1 MNILIFSKHFW
12 PERFIINE
20 LAQDLRNEGNHVSVL
35 TGKPNY
41 PAGDIFPGYKASG
54 SQTDSFDGITVRRV
68 PMLPRGKRG
77 LLGLLLNYVSF
88 NLSAMF
94 YAPFLLRKEKIDVI
108 FVYGTSPLI
117 QGLSAIP
124 IKFIYNAKLVVWVQD
139 LWPEDLVTTGHVKNT
154 NTTIL
159 KVNEWAARVLYFFT
173 DQILIQSESFRAPV
187 TRLAPNKEILF
198 LPNAADRSVFES
210 SNKFILPPNLNFLK
224 DGFNVV
230 FAGNIGNNQS
240 IETIVSAAEILKNKE
255 EIKIV
260 MVGSGSRSSF
270 LKEEVDKRGISNLI
284 IAGRYPPD
292 MMPVIFNYSQILLVS
307 LAKKDSLSW
316 TVPCKVQAYFAAGKP
331 VVASLD
337 GEGARIV
344 NESGAGRACPAED
357 AQSLAACI
365 MELYTMSRSERGEMG
380 KKGRMYA
387 EMHYHPTKIARQLL
401 LYFQQITINKGK

>member
-12 PERFIINE
+12 PESFRINE

-41 PAGDIFPGYKASG
+41 PGGNIFPGYKASG
-54 SQTDSFDGITVRRV
+54 SQTDSFDGITIRRV

-77 LLGLLLNYVSF
+77 FLGLLLNYVSF

-154 NTTIL
+154 NTTVL
-159 KVNEWAARVLYFFT
+159 KINEWAARVLYKFT

-198 LPNAADRSVFES
+198 LPNAAERSVFEK
-210 SNKFILPPNLNFLK
+210 SNQFILPPNLVFLK

-240 IETIVSAAEILKNKE
+240 IETIVSAAEILKHKE

-270 LKEEVDKRGISNLI
+270 LKEEVDKRDLSNLI
-284 IAGRYPPD
+284 VAGRYPSD
-292 MMPVIFNYSQILLVS
+292 LMPAIFNYSQILLVS

-344 NESGAGRACPAED
+344 NESGAGRVCPAED
-357 AQSLAACI
+357 PQSLAACI
-365 MELYTMSRSERGEMG
+365 LELYAMSNSERSEMG
-380 KKGRMYA
+380 KKGRIYA
-387 EMHYHPTKIARQLL
+387 ERHYHPTKIARQLL
-401 LYFQQITINKGK
+401 SYFSND

>member
-1 MNILIFSKHFW
+1 MNILIFTKHFW

-54 SQTDSFDGITVRRV
+54 SQIDSFDGITVRRV

-154 NTTIL
+154 TVL
-159 KVNEWAARVLYFFT
+159 KINEWAARVLYKFT

-198 LPNAADRSVFES
+198 LPNAAERSVFES
-210 SNKFILPPNLNFLK
+210 ANKFILPPNLDFLK

-270 LKEEVDKRGISNLI
+270 LEEEVGKRGLSNLI
-284 IAGRYPPD
+284 IAGRYSSD
-292 MMPVIFNYSQILLVS
+292 VMPAIFNYSQILLVS

-357 AQSLAACI
+357 SQSLAACI
-365 MELYTMSRSERGEMG
+365 LELYAMSGSERGEMG
-380 KKGRMYA
+380 KKGRIYA
-387 EMHYHPTKIARQLL
+387 ERHYHPTKIARQLIS
-401 LYFQQITINKGK
+401 YFQQ

>member
-41 PAGDIFPGYKASG
+41 PGGDIFSGYKASG
-54 SQTDSFDGITVRRV
+54 SQKDSFDGITVHRV
-68 PMLPRGKRG
+68 PMFPRGKGG
-77 LLGLLLNYVSF
+77 LLRLLLNYVSF

-124 IKFIYNAKLVVWVQD
+124 IKFINKAKLAVWVQD
-139 LWPEDLVTTGHVKNT
+139 LWPEDLVTTGHVKDT
-154 NTTIL
+154 NTTVL
-159 KVNEWAARVLYFFT
+159 KINEWAARLLYFFT

-210 SNKFILPPNLNFLK
+210 SDKFILPSNLNFLK
-224 DGFNVV
+224 DGFNVL

-270 LKEEVDKRGISNLI
+270 LKEEVDKRGLSNLI

-344 NESGAGRACPAED
+344 NESGAGRACSAED
-357 AQSLAACI
+357 SQSLATCI
-365 MELYTMSRSERGEMG
+365 LELYAMSSSERDEMG
-380 KKGRMYA
+380 KKGRIYA
-387 EMHYHPTKIARQLL
+387 ERHYHPTKLQGN
-401 LYFQQITINKGK
+401 YFHIFNNNYK

>member
-54 SQTDSFDGITVRRV
+54 SQIDSFDGITVHRV

-77 LLGLLLNYVSF
+77 LFGLLLNYVSF

-108 FVYGTSPLI
+108 FIYGTSPLI

-124 IKFIYNAKLVVWVQD
+124 IKYIYNAKLVVWVQD

-154 NTTIL
+154 NTVVL
-159 KVNEWAARVLYFFT
+159 KINEWAARVLYFFT

-187 TRLAPNKEILF
+187 TLLAPNKEILF
-198 LPNAADRSVFES
+198 LPNAADRSVFER
-210 SNKFILPPNLNFLK
+210 SNNFILPPNLDFLK

-255 EIKIV
+255 GIKIV

-270 LKEEVDKRGISNLI
+270 LNEEIDKRGLSNLI
-284 IAGRYPPD
+284 VAGRYPSD
-292 MMPVIFNYSQILLVS
+292 AMPAIFNYSQILLVS

-331 VVASLD
+331 VIASLD

-357 AQSLAACI
+357 SDSLAECI
-365 MELYTMSRSERGEMG
+365 LELYSMSSSERDEMG

-387 EMHYHPTKIARQLL
+387 ERYYHPTKIARQLL
-401 LYFQQITINKGK
+401 SYFQK

>member
-41 PAGDIFPGYKASG
+41 PGGDIFPDYKASG
-54 SQTDSFDGITVRRV
+54 SQIDSFDGITVYRV
-68 PMLPRGKRG
+68 PMFPRGKGG
-77 LLGLLLNYVSF
+77 LLRLILNYVSF

-94 YAPFLLRKEKIDVI
+94 YAPFMLRKEKIDVI

-124 IKFIYNAKLVVWVQD
+124 IKYFYNAKLVLWVQD
-139 LWPEDLVTTGHVKNT
+139 LWPEDLVTTGHVKST
-154 NTTIL
+154 NTLVL
-159 KVNEWAARVLYFFT
+159 KINEWAARLLYFFT
-173 DQILIQSESFRAPV
+173 DQILIQSESFRSPV

-210 SNKFILPPNLNFLK
+210 SKKLILPPSLNFLK

-240 IETIVSAAEILKNKE
+240 IETIVSAAEILKNNE

-270 LKEEVDKRGISNLI
+270 LKEEVDKKGLLNLI
-284 IAGRYPPD
+284 IAGRHPPD
-292 MMPVIFNYSQILLVS
+292 MMPVIFNYSHILLVS

-331 VVASLD
+331 VIASLD

-344 NESGAGRACPAED
+344 NESGAGRVCPAED
-357 AQSLAACI
+357 SQRLAESI
-365 MELYTMSRSERGEMG
+365 LELRAMPSSERDEMG
-380 KKGRMYA
+380 KKGRIYA
-387 EMHYHPTKIARQLL
+387 NSNYHPTKIARQLL
-401 LYFQQITINKGK
+401 SYFQ